1 MRLAAQ
7 LLQLL
12 PLAAGSSGSAGS
24 GSGSG
29 SGSVTVTTLAGG
41 GGPGDERC
49 RTRRA
54 GYQDGP
60 APQAL
65 FNLPSRVQAVTMA
78 DGSERLFVLDDHN
91 GCVRS
96 LPLHVAPNATV
107 VRSET
112 ACGPASPIAHVG
124 ADAQF
129 PNASSRGWRWV
140 DGPQGF
146 FVTPDA
152 RSIYILDTYNNKVK
166 VARRSANGS
175 SFGGW
180 ETLAGSGVAGS
191 DDGAAAQATFRQ
203 PHGLSVAP
211 STGFA
216 YVGETFASCIRS
228 IELSTGAVRTVAGKC
243 GTGGHRDTALGE
255 ACSAARFNHPHK
267 VTVDPRNESIVYV
280 SDVECSDDGLFYL
293 KDTCKPTYGGVAFT
307 GVRKLEMHR
316 NGSCARVSTVAGF
329 FNASAPTTNPIG
341 FADGSTATARF
352 HYVHGVSIKPL
363 AAGEKRG
370 SGSSILYAI
379 DDLNERVRKIDLAAG
394 NVSTLAGTGRQ
405 GCKDGP
411 GDIAS
416 FNAVGIAVG
425 RDGSVYVADYENHKI
440 RQLTMMKTDDMVAA
454 KTPPMGWNSWA
465 TFGCGV
471 NETILRNA
479 ADQIHKLGLGKAGY
493 QYGPQLT
500 AARTLFLDHTSPIF
514 ARFFA
519 ILSLFSPS

>member
-1 MRLAAQ
+1 MQRTIRACA
-7 LLQLL
+7 
-12 PLAAGSSGSAGS
+12 PPRHRPA
-24 GSGSG
+24 
-29 SGSVTVTTLAGG
+29 
-41 GGPGDERC
+41 RC
-49 RTRRA
+49 RGELRTSRA
-54 GYQDGP
+54 
-60 APQAL
+60 AL
-65 FNLPSRVQAVTMA
+65 LLLLV
-78 DGSERLFVLDDHN
+78 GGE
-91 GCVRS
+91 
-96 LPLHVAPNATV
+96 PL
-107 VRSET
+107 
-112 ACGPASPIAHVG
+112 VG
-124 ADAQF
+124 ATPRQGAYVD
-129 PNASSRGWRWV
+129 PNHYT
-140 DGPQGF
+140 GPHSFAG
-146 FVTPDA
+146 TRYLIDHAPHH
-152 RSIYILDTYNNKVK
+152 SYII
-166 VARRSANGS
+166 
-175 SFGGW
+175 
-180 ETLAGSGVAGS
+180 AGS

-243 GTGGHRDTALGE
+243 DTGGHRDTAFGE
-255 ACSAARFNHPHK
+255 ACAAARFNHPHK

-493 QYGPQLT
+493 QYVNTDDCWMNG
-500 AARTLFLDHTSPIF
+500 ARDPVTHALVVVCQTMQQ
-514 ARFFA
+514 
-519 ILSLFSPS
+519 